1 MSLIKKSDATPASA
15 PLWHPNFRNF
25 ERLPDTKVVRTTF
38 FINVSAITL
47 AAGLAIVMGWRE
59 YRIMDLK
66 VQIGETQAV
75 IDKNAKENA
84 ESIRLSKVF
93 EEEGKKIAEASAFSK
108 RALPPS
114 EFILLLGKTLPKVVQ
129 IESVDMRFS
138 GVSGDQCALRGIVA
152 GTKDEASGSA
162 SKYVESLRTLSVL
175 GSKFESVSLASI
187 NPDPVG
193 AFLRFEI
200 NIKFRPVGKEKKS

>member
-1 MSLIKKSDATPASA
+1 MSLIKKSDATSASA

-38 FINVSAITL
+38 FINVTAITL
-47 AAGLAIVMGWRE
+47 AACLAILVGWHE

-66 VQIGETQAV
+66 VQISETQAV
-75 IDKNAKENA
+75 IDKNSKENA

-93 EEEGKKIAEASAFSK
+93 EEEGKKISEASAFAK

-138 GVSGDQCALRGIVA
+138 GVSGDQCTLRGIVA

-175 GSKFESVSLASI
+175 GSKFESVSLDSI

-200 NIKFRPVGKEKKS
+200 NIKFKPAGKEKKS